1 VGQVGQVGQVG
12 RNDVNAK
19 ALWWAGPLTV
29 VAAVLLV
36 WATRAVAVPLFGL
49 NGEFPPL
56 TYGGLAFFTVVGVG
70 LGVLVFAGVAMISST
85 PIPTYRRIAL
95 VALAL
100 SMIPDF
106 WLPGNVPGAT
116 WPIAIVLMVTHV
128 AAWAP
133 TVFILTNPA
142 LIAARRVA

>member
-1 VGQVGQVGQVG
+1 MGQVGT
-12 RNDVNAK
+12 NDVNAR

-29 VAAVLLV
+29 VVAVLLV
-36 WATRAVAVPLFGL
+36 WATRVLAFALLDLPA
-49 NGEFPPL
+49 EFPPL
-56 TYGGLAFFTVVGVG
+56 TYGGLAFFTVMGVG
-70 LGVLVFAGVAMISST
+70 AGVLVFAAVAMLSAK
-85 PIPTYRRIAL
+85 PIPLYRKIAL

-100 SMIPDF
+100 SMLPDM

-133 TVFILTNPA
+133 TMFILTNPA
-142 LIAARRVA
+142 LIARRV

>member
-1 VGQVGQVGQVG
+1 VGQVGLVGKNNIK
-12 RNDVNAK
+12 RT
-19 ALWWAGPLTV
+19 ALLWAGPLTV

-36 WATRAVAVPLFGL
+36 FATRAVAVPLLGL
-49 NGEFPPL
+49 DPSFPPL
-56 TYGGLAFFTVVGVG
+56 TYAGLAFFTVVGVG
-70 LGVLVFAGVAMISST
+70 LGVVVFAVVAMTSAT
-85 PIPTYRRIAL
+85 PIRTYRRIAL

-100 SMIPDF
+100 SMIPDL
-106 WLPGNVPGAT
+106 WLPGNVAGAT

-142 LIAARRVA
+142 LIARQA

>member
-1 VGQVGQVGQVG
+1 MPVA
-12 RNDVNAK
+12 NEVNAK

-36 WATRAVAVPLFGL
+36 FATRAVAVPLFGL
-49 NGEFPPL
+49 DGTFPPL
-56 TYGGLAFFTVVGVG
+56 TYQGLGFFTVVGVG
-70 LGVLVFAGVAMISST
+70 AGVLVF
-85 PIPTYRRIAL
+85 

-100 SMIPDF
+100 WSFRPIAIFRKVALVVLALSMLPDA

-116 WPIAIVLMVTHV
+116 WPIAVALMATHV
-128 AAWAP
+128 AAWLP

-142 LIAARRVA
+142 LIGRRT

>member
-1 VGQVGQVGQVG
+1 MGQVGT
-12 RNDVNAK
+12 NDVNTR

-29 VAAVLLV
+29 VVAVLLV
-36 WATRAVAVPLFGL
+36 WATRVLAFALLDLPA
-49 NGEFPPL
+49 EFPPL

-70 LGVLVFAGVAMISST
+70 AGVLVFAAVAMLAAK
-85 PIPTYRRIAL
+85 PIPVYRKIAL
-95 VALAL
+95 AALAL
-100 SMIPDF
+100 SMLPDM

-133 TVFILTNPA
+133 TMFILTNPA
-142 LIAARRVA
+142 LIARRV

>member
-1 VGQVGQVGQVG
+1 V
-12 RNDVNAK
+12 RLASEVNAK

-36 WATRAVAVPLFGL
+36 FATRAVAVPLFGL

-56 TYGGLAFFTVVGVG
+56 TYQGLAFFTVIGVGV
-70 LGVLVFAGVAMISST
+70 GVLVFVGFALWSMR
-85 PIPTYRRIAL
+85 PIAIYRK
-95 VALAL
+95 VALGVLGL
-100 SMIPDF
+100 SMLPDA

-128 AAWAP
+128 AAWLP
-133 TVFILTNPA
+133 TVFILTNRA
-142 LIAARRVA
+142 LIGRRT

>member
-1 VGQVGQVGQVG
+1 V
-12 RNDVNAK
+12 RLTSEINAK

-29 VAAVLLV
+29 VVAVLLV
-36 WATRAVAVPLFGL
+36 FATRAVAVPLFGL

-56 TYGGLAFFTVVGVG
+56 TYQGLGFFTVIGVGV
-70 LGVLVFAGVAMISST
+70 GVLVFAGFALWSSR
-85 PIPTYRRIAL
+85 PIAIYRKVAL
-95 VALAL
+95 VVLAL
-100 SMIPDF
+100 SMLPDA

-128 AAWAP
+128 AAWLP

-142 LIAARRVA
+142 LVGRRT

>member
-1 VGQVGQVGQVG
+1 MGQVGT
-12 RNDVNAK
+12 NDVNAR

-29 VAAVLLV
+29 VVAVLLV
-36 WATRAVAVPLFGL
+36 WATRVLAFALLDLPA
-49 NGEFPPL
+49 EFPPL

-70 LGVLVFAGVAMISST
+70 AGVLVFAAVAMLAAK
-85 PIPTYRRIAL
+85 PIPVYRKIAL
-95 VALAL
+95 AALAL
-100 SMIPDF
+100 SMLPDM

-133 TVFILTNPA
+133 TMFILTNPA
-142 LIAARRVA
+142 LIARRV